1 MRKAAAF
8 SPFGEQICPAI
19 PILRLDLQ
27 ILTPQGLARL
37 RDPKATLRLAFDPV
51 F

>member
-1 MRKAAAF
+1 MARVVAAWN
-8 SPFGEQICPAI
+8 P
-19 PILRLDLQ
+19 LRLDRD

-37 RDPKATLRLAFDPV
+37 RDPKAALRLAFDPV